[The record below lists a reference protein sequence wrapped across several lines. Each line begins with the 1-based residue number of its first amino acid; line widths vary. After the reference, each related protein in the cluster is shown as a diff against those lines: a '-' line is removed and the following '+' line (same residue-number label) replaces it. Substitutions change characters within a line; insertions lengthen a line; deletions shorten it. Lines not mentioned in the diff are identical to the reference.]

1 MYIGPSYDF
10 MDIQIPPLLRDI
22 FIAYEDAKKNK
33 SNTQSALQFSL
44 NYESNLLTLYENII
58 SRTYEISPS
67 TCFIIKKPV
76 MREIFAGDFRDRIVH
91 HLIFNYLSP
100 SCERIFSN
108 DSYAC
113 RTGKGTSYGIRR
125 ADHFIRSVSKNYTQ
139 ECYVLKLDIS
149 GYFMSI
155 NREILYD
162 KVCNIVRKFEK
173 TIPCESTLFLWLLE
187 KVIFHNHVRDCI
199 MNGRKKDW
207 EGLPQSKSLFYAK
220 SGCGL
225 PIGNLTS
232 QLFGNVYLNDFDHFA
247 SRLSFGRYDRY
258 VDDMLFVSSEKEVL
272 TSAVHEVRAYLKEHL
287 KLTLHPR
294 KIYLQSY
301 TKGVDFLGVSIRVGR
316 MYPRHR
322 LKGSI
327 YRLVT
332 LWNTTVSDGKGAL
345 DDAHVSLFQA
355 SINSYFGC
363 IAPYRTRRL
372 RIKIL
377 STLSF
382 PLLQYVSFSQPFKK
396 VIALRKVD

>member
-1 MYIGPSYDF
+1 MNTS
-10 MDIQIPPLLRDI
+10 IPPLLRDI
-22 FIAYEDAKKNK
+22 FVAYEDAKKNK
-33 SNTQSALQFSL
+33 SNTQTALKFSL
-44 NYESNLLTLYENII
+44 NYESNLLSLYEDII
-58 SRTYEISPS
+58 ALNYEISPS

-100 SCERIFSN
+100 VCERIFSN

-113 RTGKGTSYGIRR
+113 RVGKGTSYGIRR

-139 ECYVLKLDIS
+139 ECYILKLDIS

-155 NREILYD
+155 NREILYQ
-162 KVCNIVRKFEK
+162 KVSIIVWRFEK
-173 TIPCESTLFLWLLE
+173 HIPCERTLILYLIK
-187 KVIFHNHVRDCI
+187 KVIFHNHVRNCI
-199 MNGRKKDW
+199 MNGKKKDW
-207 EGLPQSKSLFYAK
+207 EGLPKSKSLFYAK

-247 SRLSFGRYDRY
+247 TRLSHGYYGRY
-258 VDDMLFVSSEKEVL
+258 VDDMLFVSFQKEVL
-272 TSAVHEVRAYLKEHL
+272 TVTIHNVRTYLKEHL

-327 YRLVT
+327 YNFILY
-332 LWNTTVSDGKGAL
+332 WNSVASENGGVLTESQ
-345 DDAHVSLFQA
+345 SFLFQ
-355 SINSYFGC
+355 STINSYLGS
-363 IAPYRTRRL
+363 IASCRTRKLRKKLLDFISVELKKYISCRSPYRQVFL
-372 RIKIL
+372 NCVRI
-377 STLSF
+377 
-382 PLLQYVSFSQPFKK
+382 V
-396 VIALRKVD
+396 